1 MLKLK
6 GIVKYCVHFA
16 ICRYFLFANRG
27 SSRNVVACQGD
38 VVAHCHWGDV
48 GAHCHWVDVVARQGD
63 VVAHR

>member
-27 SSRNVVACQGD
+27 SSRNVVACQGN
-38 VVAHCHWGDV
+38 
-48 GAHCHWVDVVARQGD
+48 VVARQGD
-63 VVAHR
+63 FLIGVVACQGDVVASQGDV